1 MGPPM
6 PLHIYIHDQPP
17 AQCRIRVADHEAVAL
32 ECCYGLREPYLCP
45 SLVARLQLVAVKQKQ
60 LALNLR
66 GARVERDGEVVS
78 YGAPCV
84 PDGAQA
90 DIDIRDGLERP
101 GGRGHPRA
109 LEVIDSNTREGRR
122 G

>member
-1 MGPPM
+1 MVPPM

-17 AQCRIRVADHEAVAL
+17 AQFRIRVADHEAVAL
-32 ECCYGLREPYLCP
+32 DCCYGLREPYLCP

-78 YGAPCV
+78 YGAPWG

-90 DIDIRDGLERP
+90 DLEHLAGLTP
-101 GGRGHPRA
+101 
-109 LEVIDSNTREGRR
+109 TRR
-122 G
+122 